1 MSRRVR
7 PQPVNTETAEHRARP
22 AGAVAADIPAPTPAV
37 TRDPRMLIR
46 VMRIAVL
53 AAADLSALIL
63 AMTSAYLLWAL
74 PILNQELGLYANLAP
89 LAALFI
95 FGYALAGLYPGFGLG
110 PVETLRRLSYA
121 TAFGFLILAAFSFA
135 FKLPPLYSRVTFT
148 LALAFSLFF
157 VPIGRAAIVRL
168 ASRWQWWSEPVL
180 VIGTGDRAVSAI
192 RSIQQAPHLGYRPAA
207 ALAFM
212 RHPARSHL
220 EGVPV
225 AGGLERAA
233 EFSAQGVRIALLE
246 IDNLEGHALLDQL
259 QQQFRHV
266 VLLRQYD
273 DLPVEG
279 LQVRNFGSLVGVEYT
294 NNLLVKGNQ
303 VIKGILDVVLGVFA
317 LVLATPMIG
326 FAVVAV
332 KVVDGGP
339 MFFYQDRAG
348 RNGRRIAVPKIRT
361 MRMDAEQRLE
371 EHLTSNPAL
380 RAE

>member
-1 MSRRVR
+1 GGGSREMAMRG
-7 PQPVNTETAEHRARP
+7 PWWGE
-22 AGAVAADIPAPTPAV
+22 AVV
-37 TRDPRMLIR
+37 
-46 VMRIAVL
+46 
-53 AAADLSALIL
+53 
-63 AMTSAYLLWAL
+63 
-74 PILNQELGLYANLAP
+74 
-89 LAALFI
+89 
-95 FGYALAGLYPGFGLG
+95 
-110 PVETLRRLSYA
+110 
-121 TAFGFLILAAFSFA
+121 
-135 FKLPPLYSRVTFT
+135 
-148 LALAFSLFF
+148 
-157 VPIGRAAIVRL
+157 
-168 ASRWQWWSEPVL
+168 
-180 VIGTGDRAVSAI
+180 VIGTGERASSAI
-192 RSIQQAPHLGYRPAA
+192 RRIQQVPHLGYRPVAV
-207 ALAFM
+207 LSFT
-212 RHPARSHL
+212 RHQNRSPL
-220 EGVPV
+220 EGIPV
-225 AGGLERAA
+225 VGGLERAA
-233 EFSAQGVRIALLE
+233 ELSEQGVRIALLE

-361 MRMDAEQRLE
+361 MRMDAEQR
-371 EHLTSNPAL
+371 
-380 RAE
+380 